1 VVTSRRLLI
10 GLAYLALLGAGFWMS
25 ALLHDVVAKA
35 GTGAVATGVLAL
47 GLLAYVLF
55 SAIPFIPGAEIGLG
69 LLMVMGSRGALL
81 VYAGMIG
88 ALLIAFVV
96 GRFVPIG
103 WVAGLL
109 GAVGFERAKSLVL
122 TSGEMSYEDRTQF
135 IETHAPTRWVP
146 FLLRNRYVALAL
158 LLNMPGNVILG
169 GGGGIAFAA
178 GACRLFGTGAF
189 ILTILIAVAPIP
201 LGFLL
206 FGAGGWMLRP

>member
-1 VVTSRRLLI
+1 MTARRVLI
-10 GLAYLALLGAGFWMS
+10 GLAYLALLGAGFGMS
-25 ALLHDVVAKA
+25 ALLHDVVAEAEA
-35 GTGAVATGVLAL
+35 GALATGMVAL

-55 SAIPFIPGAEIGLG
+55 SAIPFVPGAEIGLG
-69 LLMVMGSRGALL
+69 LLMIMGARGAVV

-88 ALLIAFVV
+88 ALFLAFVV

-109 GAVGFERAKSLVL
+109 GAVGFERARSLVL
-122 TSGEMSYEDRTQF
+122 KSGDMSYEDRTRF

-146 FLLRNRYVALAL
+146 FLLRHRYVALAL

-178 GACRLFGTGAF
+178 GACRLFSTGAF

-206 FGAGGWMLRP
+206 FGAGGWIVRP